1 MADDLIISDDD
12 RPTPSAPDP
21 KSDPKA
27 DGITETITVP
37 FSADI
42 TKSRHAK
49 ILRQLANCLHALI
62 SNATRYAAVGDGA
75 NAGAAFVIHQ
85 QTYAAAMNLDAA
97 ATTLEQGQQHVLR
110 AGLNPQGPAPPGFG
124 RA

>member
-1 MADDLIISDDD
+1 MSDDLIISDDD
-12 RPTPSAPDP
+12 RPAPPVPDP
-21 KSDPKA
+21 KSDPKV
-27 DGITETITVP
+27 DGVTETITVP

-97 ATTLEQGQQHVLR
+97 ATTLEQGQQLIS
-110 AGLNPQGPAPPGFG
+110 
-124 RA
+124 